1 METQATVYIV
11 DDDPAVRKGINFLA
25 KSVGLQSV
33 EFESARDYLNKT
45 NSDDAGCL
53 ILDLRMPEMGGLDLQ
68 EELNKRDY
76 ILPVIILTGH
86 GDVPASVKAFK
97 AGAFDFI
104 EKPPRDQVLLDT
116 IQKAIRHDAKNRQEH
131 DYDAEIKQKLHNLK
145 EKDRKILKMIGQ
157 GLPNKTIAFNLDLSE
172 KTIEYHRA
180 KMMKKLDVHSLQELM
195 KFAIECGINKNP

>member
-1 METQATVYIV
+1 MDDQSTVYIV

-25 KSVGLQSV
+25 KSVGIEVV
-33 EFESARDYLNKT
+33 EFASAKDFLDNT
-45 NSDDAGCL
+45 NPDDAGCL

-68 EELNKRDY
+68 DQLNKQGY
-76 ILPVIILTGH
+76 ILPIIILTGH

-116 IQKAIRHDAKNRQEH
+116 IQKAIRQDAINRKNFDHES
-131 DYDAEIKQKLHNLK
+131 EINNKVAQLK
-145 EKDRKILKMIGQ
+145 EKELKILTMIAQ
-157 GLPNKTIAFNLDLSE
+157 GLPNKAIAFNLELSE

-180 KMMKKLDVHSLQELM
+180 KMMKKLDVHSLQELI
-195 KFAIECGINKNP
+195 KFAIESGVNKE